1 MIERKRE
8 RVMKLVLREYNVTPI
23 KEKRDEVC
31 VELKDNKVTV
41 YTDDRVIED
50 NNKIDPF
57 IEFIKG
63 IKENII
69 KLNEERI
76 QNYKGGRQK
85 SINIQFD
92 DEKVYSVIGNTP
104 IEESVKMYEAIKEKL
119 GEIIKE

>member
-31 VELKDNKVTV
+31 VELKDNKVIV

-85 SINIQFD
+85 AINIQFD
-92 DEKVYSVIGNTP
+92 DEKVYNIVGNTNVV
-104 IEESVKMYEAIKEKL
+104 ESATLYSLIKAKL
-119 GEIIKE
+119 GEVIKE

>member
-85 SINIQFD
+85 AINIQFD